1 MIWLSTCLQRVR
13 IFPTTTHVSP
23 SNYDNPMSHVV
34 LRVIKGGHQLRL
46 REELPVDVKQ
56 FSNFRKKHEVAATIL
71 GVTADKSQVDI

>member
-1 MIWLSTCLQRVR
+1 MAFYMFVTCED
-13 IFPTTTHVSP
+13 FSTTTRVSP

-34 LRVIKGGHQLRL
+34 LRVIK
-46 REELPVDVKQ
+46 ELPADVKQ

>member
-1 MIWLSTCLQRVR
+1 MPTAYCGNDLAFYMFATCED
-13 IFPTTTHVSP
+13 FSTTTHVSP

-34 LRVIKGGHQLRL
+34 LRVIK
-46 REELPVDVKQ
+46 ELPADVKQ